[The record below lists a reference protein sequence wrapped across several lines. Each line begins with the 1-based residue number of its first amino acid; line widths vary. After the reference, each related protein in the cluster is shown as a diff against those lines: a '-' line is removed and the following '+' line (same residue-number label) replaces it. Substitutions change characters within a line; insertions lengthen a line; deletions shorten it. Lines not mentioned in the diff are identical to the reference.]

1 MTRTVFWESSTHARL
16 VGMICNTQ
24 TGFISHQFHIAYDN
38 TFETVMGGYEDN
50 EAVTN
55 PIWDV
60 LVTREDISEEI
71 FIHTAQG
78 EQQTIPRLH
87 NHWLSTEEQN
97 TLQTRD
103 LESEIRQKIQTIQ
116 IDPAQV
122 LG

>member
-38 TFETVMGGYEDN
+38 TFETVMGGYKDN

-60 LVTREDISEEI
+60 LVTREDISEE
-71 FIHTAQG
+71 F
-78 EQQTIPRLH
+78 
-87 NHWLSTEEQN
+87 LSTLLKEN
-97 TLQTRD
+97 NKPYHGYIIIGYLQKNKIHYK
-103 LESEIRQKIQTIQ
+103 LEI
-116 IDPAQV
+116 
-122 LG
+122 